1 MATGSWQN
9 CYCEKMEQKRI
20 LAITLF
26 ITVIFSCEDPY
37 ARFCWDC
44 RTTHYDYYIKMDQE
58 PILKHYTDST
68 VVCEATELDILLYE
82 KGTLRR
88 TKKQSQPAEAT
99 CNGPSAGARNN
110 HKKPEED
117 E

>member
-1 MATGSWQN
+1 MAGLLLRKN
-9 CYCEKMEQKRI
+9 GAVKRI

-82 KGTLRR
+82 KEHSEEPKSKSTGGSYLQWTVCRCE
-88 TKKQSQPAEAT
+88 KQPQ
-99 CNGPSAGARNN
+99 
-110 HKKPEED
+110 KPDED